1 MNTEKNKV
9 FGVYMPSILTLK
21 VGLHIQH
28 VGSML
33 KQNLEKALS
42 YKIEGKC
49 IAEGYIKPSSSKIVS
64 YSSGN
69 VNGEMIEF
77 QVVFECLICQPV
89 EGMLIDCKVKT
100 ITKAGIHAEVID
112 NEGNIPL
119 TIFVARDH
127 HISDKF
133 FSNIK
138 DNATIKVSTIG
149 TRFELNDP
157 YISVIAKLV
166 EVYNENEDKKLKPA
180 IIVND

>member
-1 MNTEKNKV
+1 
-9 FGVYMPSILTLK
+9 
-21 VGLHIQH
+21 
-28 VGSML
+28 
-33 KQNLEKALS
+33 
-42 YKIEGKC
+42 
-49 IAEGYIKPSSSKIVS
+49 
-64 YSSGN
+64 
-69 VNGEMIEF
+69 MIEF